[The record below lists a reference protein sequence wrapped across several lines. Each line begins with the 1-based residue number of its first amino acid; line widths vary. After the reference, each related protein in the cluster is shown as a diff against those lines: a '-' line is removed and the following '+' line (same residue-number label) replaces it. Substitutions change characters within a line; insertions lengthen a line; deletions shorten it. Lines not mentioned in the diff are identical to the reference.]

1 MSSIESLITPIQ
13 FANIFCADLELDM
26 GYAEQVA
33 NQILAQIEEHAIMAS
48 LDLPVNTEREELSL
62 HEDDAGPG
70 DCRVVLQIDVQIS
83 TKHLLDHV
91 EWDLRS
97 NLTAEE
103 FTAVL
108 GADVGLSS
116 EAKPMIAHAIHEE
129 LLKHKKDVI
138 EWGVLEGGG
147 EWKSH
152 AAGLGNAWG
161 RKGKGPKRMKGI
173 WRDWAEILSGEYSPR
188 IEELSAEELERRELE
203 RERAA
208 RFVAFTL
215 HLLSPLTAPVGVSV
229 EKQANFKALEHQ
241 DGDEIGS
248 SVFLFSDII
257 SLVSMMPTRQ
267 IQPTLCICTISY
279 QYYDNKHLIR
289 RILVLNSNCTLHYVS
304 VLYGSGSSARTS
316 T

>member
-1 MSSIESLITPIQ
+1 MSPAETLITPVQ

-48 LDLPVNTEREELSL
+48 LDLPVNTEREELML

-97 NLTAEE
+97 NLTPEE

-108 GADVGLSS
+108 CADVGLSS

-208 RFVAFTL
+208 RFVASFL
-215 HLLSPLTAPVGVSV
+215 RRLSPLTTLLGVSV
-229 EKQANFKALEHQ
+229 EKRANFKALEQQ

-248 SVFLFSDII
+248 FFLFNDIVHDADSPGPTNALYLYNFVLILQQI
-257 SLVSMMPTRQ
+257 S
-267 IQPTLCICTISY
+267 I
-279 QYYDNKHLIR
+279 
-289 RILVLNSNCTLHYVS
+289 
-304 VLYGSGSSARTS
+304 
-316 T
+316 

>member
-1 MSSIESLITPIQ
+1 MSSAETLITPAQ

-26 GYAEQVA
+26 GYAEQVT

-48 LDLPVNTEREELSL
+48 LDLPVNTEREELML

-83 TKHLLDHV
+83 TKNLLDHV

-97 NLTAEE
+97 NLTPEE

-108 GADVGLSS
+108 CADVGLSS

-208 RFVAFTL
+208 RFVACTL
-215 HLLSPLTAPVGVSV
+215 HLLSPLTALLGVSV
-229 EKQANFKALEHQ
+229 EKRANFKALEQQ
-241 DGDEIGS
+241 DGDETDS
-248 SVFLFSDII
+248 FFLFSDII
-257 SLVSMMPTRQ
+257 SLVSMMPT
-267 IQPTLCICTISY
+267 P
-279 QYYDNKHLIR
+279 R
-289 RILVLNSNCTLHYVS
+289 RNRRFVS
-304 VLYGSGSSARTS
+304 VQSRINTI
-316 T
+316 TI

>member
-1 MSSIESLITPIQ
+1 MSPAETLITPVQ

-48 LDLPVNTEREELSL
+48 LDLPVNTEREELML

-97 NLTAEE
+97 NLTPEE
-103 FTAVL
+103 FTTVL
-108 GADVGLSS
+108 CADVGLSS

-208 RFVAFTL
+208 RFVASIL
-215 HLLSPLTAPVGVSV
+215 RCLSPLTALLGVSV
-229 EKQANFKALEHQ
+229 EKRANIKALEQQ

-248 SVFLFSDII
+248 LLLFNDIVHDVD
-257 SLVSMMPTRQ
+257 SPGPTNA
-267 IQPTLCICTISY
+267 LY
-279 QYYDNKHLIR
+279 LYNFVLILQE
-289 RILVLNSNCTLHYVS
+289 I
-304 VLYGSGSSARTS
+304 GI
-316 T
+316 

>member
-1 MSSIESLITPIQ
+1 MSSAENLITPIQ

-48 LDLPVNTEREELSL
+48 LDLPVNTEREELIL

-97 NLTAEE
+97 NLTPEE

-108 GADVGLSS
+108 CADVGLSS

-188 IEELSAEELERRELE
+188 IEELSVEELERRELE

-208 RFVAFTL
+208 RFVASTL
-215 HLLSPLTAPVGVSV
+215 CLLSTLTGLLGVSV
-229 EKQANFKALEHQ
+229 EKRANSKALEQQ

-248 SVFLFSDII
+248 FFLFNGIM
-257 SLVSMMPTRQ
+257 SLVPVMSTPQ

-279 QYYDNKHLIR
+279 QYCDNKHLIR
-289 RILVLNSNCTLHYVS
+289 TILILNDNYTLHY
-304 VLYGSGSSARTS
+304 G
-316 T
+316 